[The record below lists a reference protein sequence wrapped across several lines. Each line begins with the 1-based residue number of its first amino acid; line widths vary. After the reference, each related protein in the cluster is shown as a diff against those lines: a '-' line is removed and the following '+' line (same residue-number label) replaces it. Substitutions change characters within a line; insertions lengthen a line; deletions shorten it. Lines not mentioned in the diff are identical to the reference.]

1 VWGFLPQLYEVIV
14 LVTIGIVVGFGA
26 AIGLT
31 RYVKSQL
38 FGLTTMD
45 PITLV
50 AATLGLGV
58 VACVAGFIP
67 ADRASRVDAIQ
78 ALRYE

>member
-1 VWGFLPQLYEVIV
+1 
-14 LVTIGIVVGFGA
+14 
-26 AIGLT
+26 
-31 RYVKSQL
+31 
-38 FGLTTMD
+38 MD

-58 VACVAGFIP
+58 VACLAGFIP